1 MGEARLCDAG
11 LLCEVSRSSA
21 QTSLPFAPLARH
33 RAWRVMERELQV
45 ANTWIVDLRHYL
57 TPAGTLVALS
67 TRGRVLA
74 EYFTQIVAQG
84 SNVDEPA
91 ALRCRRRPRRRAC
104 AGVLEICLDL
114 DLDGMV
120 WQCPVCGD
128 NGVIRGW
135 QGTFWDNSENPESAS

>member
-1 MGEARLCDAG
+1 MD
-11 LLCEVSRSSA
+11 
-21 QTSLPFAPLARH
+21 
-33 RAWRVMERELQV
+33 RELQV

-57 TPAGTLVALS
+57 TPAGTLAALP
-67 TRGRVLA
+67 TRARVLA

-84 SNVDEPA
+84 SNFDEPI

-104 AGVLEICLDL
+104 AGVLEISLEL

-135 QGTFWDNSENPESAS
+135 QGTFWDNSENPEQAS